1 MMNTQFFEDLSNK
14 IKEMYDASPAED
26 MERNVHALLKGAF
39 TKLEL
44 VTREEFDIQTE
55 ILRKTRKQ
63 LAELEQQ
70 LAEIE
75 ARLEQSA

>member
-1 MMNTQFFEDLSNK
+1 MMSTQFFEDLSNK

-44 VTREEFDIQTE
+44 VTREEFDIQAE
-55 ILRKTRKQ
+55 ILRKTREQ
-63 LAELEQQ
+63 LVELEQQ

>member
-14 IKEMYDASPAED
+14 IKEMYADSPAED
-26 MERNVHALLKGAF
+26 MGRNVHALLQGAF

-44 VTREEFDIQTE
+44 VTREEFDIQAE
-55 ILRKTRKQ
+55 ILRKTREQ
-63 LAELEQQ
+63 LTELEQQ

>member
-1 MMNTQFFEDLSNK
+1 MSTQFFEDLSNK

-44 VTREEFDIQTE
+44 VTREEFDIQAE
-55 ILRKTRKQ
+55 ILRKTREQ
-63 LAELEQQ
+63 LVELEQQ

>member
-14 IKEMYDASPAED
+14 IKEMYAASPAEG
-26 MERNVHALLKGAF
+26 MERNVHALLQGAF

-44 VTREEFDIQTE
+44 VTREEFDIQAE
-55 ILRKTRKQ
+55 ILRKTREQ
-63 LAELEQQ
+63 LTELEQQ

-75 ARLEQSA
+75 VRLEQSA

>member
-44 VTREEFDIQTE
+44 VTREEFDIQAE
-55 ILRKTRKQ
+55 ILRKTREQ
-63 LAELEQQ
+63 LVELEQQ